1 MKDIDKQLSHT
12 ELREQRRINRE
23 ARKASLEKTEVGK
36 QTKSSDILQSLRH
49 ANRSQPSSSSKSA
62 SEIPPDKHHSR
73 GSGSS
78 EPVIRTISTRSGGN
92 GGSPES
98 KRVNAL
104 SHQTRP
110 TNVSDIQREKE
121 TPINFPLPHDP
132 VWDEVNEE
140 IKVALTNIFPT
151 RRLKHLTPGV
161 F

>member
-1 MKDIDKQLSHT
+1 MFPSPSVTSLRPGVSLVKEMKDIDKQLSHT

-78 EPVIRTISTRSGGN
+78 EPVIRTIPTRSGGN

-121 TPINFPLPHDP
+121 TR
-132 VWDEVNEE
+132 
-140 IKVALTNIFPT
+140 LTSPYHMT
-151 RRLKHLTPGV
+151 RFGMKSTKRLK
-161 F
+161 